1 MTLLGVVFTDLL
13 KGVVV
18 GLLAGLVYVVKAN
31 HHKSFTLVSDGD
43 MWLLRFNKD
52 ITFTNKVGLRNTLDQ
67 IPDNVTLIINATKS
81 DFVDHDILEMVR
93 DFAESG
99 KYRGITVEMTDV
111 ENKTWFINMRRH
123 RQYLKEINHG

>member
-1 MTLLGVVFTDLL
+1 
-13 KGVVV
+13 
-18 GLLAGLVYVVKAN
+18 
-31 HHKSFTLVSDGD
+31 
-43 MWLLRFNKD
+43 
-52 ITFTNKVGLRNTLDQ
+52 VGLRNTLDQ